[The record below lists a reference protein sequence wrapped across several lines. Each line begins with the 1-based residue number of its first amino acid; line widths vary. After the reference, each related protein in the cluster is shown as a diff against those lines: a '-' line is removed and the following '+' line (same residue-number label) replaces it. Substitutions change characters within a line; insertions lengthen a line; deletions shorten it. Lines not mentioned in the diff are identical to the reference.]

1 MSIPNLSDL
10 ATLRLAA
17 PTDGNADG
25 NRRVRKRP
33 LPSSIPP
40 IDDAPPPPPSP
51 LPLTEPNHGRL
62 LIGEVDDEIRHQDGS
77 LLAHLR
83 ARKAKLV
90 GMKWALLTEML
101 RWGTGNMKWDIGGGE
116 FGDLLEL
123 DASGILKMTLSP
135 AIGLRMSE
143 WEEHIASI
151 FLTERIMDDPV
162 VARYE
167 TLSDVT
173 ARGDKGPYQ
182 MDSVKWRVIDMDIGA
197 LERWSKKIESSAKDR
212 FGQLW
217 FIYQCNEEEDVD
229 SVMERVEEAYMATVD
244 AYLAKK

>member
-1 MSIPNLSDL
+1 MPIPNLSDL
-10 ATLRLAA
+10 ATLLLAA

-33 LPSSIPP
+33 LLSSIPP
-40 IDDAPPPPPSP
+40 IDDGPPPPPSP

-62 LIGEVDDEIRHQDGS
+62 LIGEVDDKIRHQDGS

-101 RWGTGNMKWDIGGGE
+101 RWGTGKMKWDIGGGK

-135 AIGLRMSE
+135 QIGFGMNK

-151 FLTERIMDDPV
+151 FLSKRTMDDPV
-162 VARYE
+162 VVRYE
-167 TLSDVT
+167 TRSDVAT
-173 ARGDKGPYQ
+173 RGDLGPYQ
-182 MDSVKWRVIDMDIGA
+182 WDKVKWRVIDMDLEA

-212 FGQLW
+212 FNQLW
-217 FIYQCNEEEDVD
+217 FIYRCDEEEDED
-229 SVMERVEEAYMATVD
+229 SVMDRVEAAYMNTLD
-244 AYLAKK
+244 AY